1 MDLNTAPAAMRF
13 NRRTSRPNMQHF
25 PQQRN
30 HRVESGL
37 NFSFQSQG
45 TLSFCGL
52 VTSTG
57 TACLSLCVF
66 SNPHVTPHC
75 SSFLHIEHH
84 EAHIRSLTGTGG
96 PKVDD
101 FLGWAKLKT
110 VNFWACFEGELPLQ
124 DAVTSNVSLSSS
136 RCPRPRAA
144 QQGFPSILRSTPLWA
159 RLCLQAQIARV
170 FPWAFPLR
178 VPWTP
183 LESRRRGTLPRV
195 FQFTCLT
202 ATWSGSQSGN
212 RDRWCR

>member
-37 NFSFQSQG
+37 NLSFPKQRHTELLWFGHLHWHRVSVSLCFFQSKCDSTLYVFFAHRASRG
-45 TLSFCGL
+45 TPSIFDWDRGAK
-52 VTSTG
+52 V
-57 TACLSLCVF
+57 
-66 SNPHVTPHC
+66 
-75 SSFLHIEHH
+75 
-84 EAHIRSLTGTGG
+84 EAEESE
-96 PKVDD
+96 
-101 FLGWAKLKT
+101 FLGLFRGRTAL
-110 VNFWACFEGELPLQ
+110 APLQ
-124 DAVTSNVSLSSS
+124 DAVKSNVSLSSS

-144 QQGFPSILRSTPLWA
+144 QQGFPCILRSTPLWA
-159 RLCLQAQIARV
+159 RLCTQAQTARV
-170 FPWAFPLR
+170 FAWAFPLR

-183 LESRRRGTLPRV
+183 LESRRRGTLPRA